1 VSKKSAANPRRIQVR
16 RSGIHGKG
24 VFALQDIAAGET
36 LIEYVGEVITWA
48 EAQARHPH
56 DPSDPNHTFYFHVSE
71 DRVIDALVGGN
82 SSRWINHCCDGNCE
96 AQEHDGRIFI
106 KARRAIAA
114 GEELHYDYGL
124 IIEERYT
131 AKLKAEYPCWC
142 GAASCRGTL
151 LAPKSKPRRLAG
163 KVSAA
168 TDDARRQPA
177 ALPEGLRGV

>member
-1 VSKKSAANPRRIQVR
+1 MSKKSAANPRRIQVR

-24 VFALQDIAAGET
+24 VFALQNIAAGET
-36 LIEYVGEVITWA
+36 LIEYVGEVITWE

-82 SSRWINHCCDGNCE
+82 SSRWINHSCDGNCE

-131 AKLKAEYPCWC
+131 AKLKAEYPCCC

-151 LAPKSKPRRLAG
+151 LAPKRKRLVGKEAASLPAG
-163 KVSAA
+163 
-168 TDDARRQPA
+168 QHG
-177 ALPEGLRGV
+177 E